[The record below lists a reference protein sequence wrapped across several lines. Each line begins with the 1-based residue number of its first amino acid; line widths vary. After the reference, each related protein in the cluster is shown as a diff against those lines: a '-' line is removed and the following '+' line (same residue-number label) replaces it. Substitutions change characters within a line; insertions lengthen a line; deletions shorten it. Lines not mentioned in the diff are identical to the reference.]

1 MHAHDVENRSR
12 SAGGRQADCRGS
24 LHQSREV
31 ISELA
36 RRGLRAGSERSA
48 PERFPVFKVP
58 MNARVITPQRVAAA
72 LDDHD

>member
-1 MHAHDVENRSR
+1 MRTTLRIDPEVPAAARRIAAARST
-12 SAGGRQADCRGS
+12 S
-24 LHQSREV
+24 LGEV